1 METFKKVL
9 VYLSREN
16 SLPRCAKFLQS
27 VTGEFCAPQ
36 EDKTFVSCGLDRNR
50 FIISDREFCDSTRV
64 LLQRPSFCPI
74 KNFPE
79 EQTSTLPHGVLDR
92 GVDVGVAV
100 ILQSIDTKV
109 LLTRRAANLHTFPN
123 VWVPPGGHIEPHEQL
138 LDAGRRELAEET
150 GLQLQEG
157 SYSCRLLGLWESVFP
172 TMLTLGLPKRHHIVA
187 YLLLL
192 SRETHLQ
199 LQLMARCLPFQA
211 QLRPNQTEVSA
222 SVWLEP
228 RMVEAIVAMVDGA
241 ENSGTILVGLPP
253 TVQVAE
259 LCNGAVKTTMLPV
272 SRFLNTVPAA
282 GVDLERVSTGTKYA
296 LQLWLNILPQLDQ

>member
-1 METFKKVL
+1 MEVFKKVL

-16 SLPRCAKFLQS
+16 SLPRCANFLQS
-27 VTGEFCAPQ
+27 VTGEFCASQ
-36 EDKTFVSCGLDRNR
+36 EDKALVSCGLDRNR
-50 FIISDREFCDSTRV
+50 FIISDREFCGSSRV

-79 EQTSTLPHGVLDR
+79 GQASSLPQDVIDR

-157 SYSCRLLGLWESVFP
+157 SYSCSLLGLWESVFP
-172 TMLTLGLPKRHHIVA
+172 PVLTVGPPKRHHVVA
-187 YLLLL
+187 YLLVL
-192 SRETHLQ
+192 SREPQLQ
-199 LQLMARCLPFQA
+199 LQARLCLD
-211 QLRPNQTEVSA
+211 RTEVSA

-228 RMVEAIVAMVDGA
+228 GMVAAMVDGA
-241 ENSGTILVGLPP
+241 QNSGKILVDLPP
-253 TVQVAE
+253 TVEVAE
-259 LCNGAVKTTMLPV
+259 LCDGAVKATMFPV
-272 SRFLNTVPAA
+272 SKFLNTVPAA
-282 GVDLERVSTGTKYA
+282 GVDRERVSTGTRYA
-296 LQLWLNILPQLDQ
+296 LQLWLNTLPQLNQ

>member
-123 VWVPPGGHIEPHEQL
+123 VWVPPGGHIEPHEQ
-138 LDAGRRELAEET
+138 
-150 GLQLQEG
+150 
-157 SYSCRLLGLWESVFP
+157 SVFP

-253 TVQVAE
+253 TVQFNLLSAHRVAE

>member
-1 METFKKVL
+1 MEVFKKVL

-16 SLPRCAKFLQS
+16 SLPRCANFLQS
-27 VTGEFCAPQ
+27 VTGEFCASQ
-36 EDKTFVSCGLDRNR
+36 EDKALVSCGLDRNR
-50 FIISDREFCDSTRV
+50 FIISDREFCGSSRV

-79 EQTSTLPHGVLDR
+79 GQASSLPQDVIDR

-157 SYSCRLLGLWESVFP
+157 SYSCSLLGLWE
-172 TMLTLGLPKRHHIVA
+172 
-187 YLLLL
+187 
-192 SRETHLQ
+192 
-199 LQLMARCLPFQA
+199 ARLCLD
-211 QLRPNQTEVSA
+211 RTEVSA

-228 RMVEAIVAMVDGA
+228 GMVAAMVDGA
-241 ENSGTILVGLPP
+241 QNSGKILVDLPP
-253 TVQVAE
+253 TVEVAE
-259 LCNGAVKTTMLPV
+259 LCDGAVKATMFPV
-272 SRFLNTVPAA
+272 SKFLNTVPAA
-282 GVDLERVSTGTKYA
+282 GVDRERVSTGTRYA
-296 LQLWLNILPQLDQ
+296 LQLWLNTLPQLNQ

>member
-123 VWVPPGGHIEPHEQL
+123 VWVPPGGHIEPHEQ
-138 LDAGRRELAEET
+138 
-150 GLQLQEG
+150 
-157 SYSCRLLGLWESVFP
+157 SVFP

-199 LQLMARCLPFQA
+199 LQA

-253 TVQVAE
+253 TVQFNLLSAHRVAE